1 MSAAGDD
8 NDDPNSN
15 NTIFYIKETKLY
27 VSVNTLSAKDTHKL
41 SKLFRKGFERS
52 VYWNEYKTKNEN
64 KNTKTFLESNCV
76 RVIRLQ
82 LI

>member
-8 NDDPNSN
+8 NDDPNP
-15 NTIFYIKETKLY
+15 IFYIKETKLY

-64 KNTKTFLESNCV
+64 KNAKTFLESNYV